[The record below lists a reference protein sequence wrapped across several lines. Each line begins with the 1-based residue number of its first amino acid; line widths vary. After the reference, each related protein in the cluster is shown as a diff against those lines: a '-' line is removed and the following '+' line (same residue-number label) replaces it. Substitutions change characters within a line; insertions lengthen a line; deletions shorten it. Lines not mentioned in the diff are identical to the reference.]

1 MAHRWQERDPSGA
14 PRLTDV
20 AVLAGV
26 SIATASRALSG
37 GGVVSPALTRRVLE
51 AADELSYTVNPH
63 ARSLAGGLT
72 SVLGLMVYEIDDP
85 YFAEIAGGVIQVA
98 GEQGWS
104 VQVSHQDREAASDLA
119 GVRLLRG
126 QRVGALIIAGSGYRD
141 PAKNATVNA
150 ELEAY
155 AASGG
160 RLVAIGHRDIGCD
173 AVLPDNVGAARVAA
187 EHLLALGHRRIGV
200 ISGPDTLTTVVDR
213 GRGIDL
219 AAKEAG
225 VGEIVWAHAAFTR
238 DGGRAA
244 TARLLETHPD
254 LTAIIALND
263 TMAIGALSV
272 LRDRGIP
279 VPQAVSVT
287 GIDDVQV
294 AQDLAPALTTVR
306 LPMAS
311 MGRQAARLALRPAS
325 GEPTVMEVAH
335 ELVVR
340 ASTAPP
346 PAR

>member
-1 MAHRWQERDPSGA
+1 MSVRAHDGA
-14 PRLTDV
+14 GEPRLVDV
-20 AVLAGV
+20 ARLAGV
-26 SIATASRALSG
+26 SIATASRTLSG
-37 GGVVSPALTRRVLE
+37 SRAVTPDLGRRVLA
-51 AADELSYTVNPH
+51 AADALAYTVNPH

-72 SVLGLMVYEIDDP
+72 AVIGLMVYEIDDP
-85 YFAEIAGGVIQVA
+85 YFAEIAGGVIA
-98 GEQGWS
+98 GGAEHGWS
-104 VQVSHQDREAASDLA
+104 VQVSHQERTPASDLA

-126 QRVGALIIAGSGYRD
+126 QRVGAIVIAGSGYRD
-141 PAKNATVNA
+141 AAMNTTLNA

-160 RLVAIGHRDIGCD
+160 RLVAIGHRDVDCH
-173 AVLPDNVGAARVAA
+173 AVVPDNTGAARAAA
-187 EHLLALGHRRIGV
+187 EHLISLGHRRIGV
-200 ISGPDTLTTVVDR
+200 IAGPETLRTVLDR
-213 GRGIDL
+213 GRGIAEV
-219 AAKEAG
+219 AAGAG
-225 VGEIVWAHAAFTR
+225 IIDVAWENAAFTR

-244 TARLLETHPD
+244 TARLLARRAD

-272 LRDRGIP
+272 LRERGIP

-306 LPMAS
+306 LPMAE
-311 MGRQAARLALRPAS
+311 MGREAAMLALRA
-325 GEPTVMEVAH
+325 EPGATTVVEVGY

-346 PAR
+346 SA

>member
-1 MAHRWQERDPSGA
+1 MSVRARDSEAA

-26 SIATASRALSG
+26 SIATASRTLSG
-37 GGVVSPALTRRVLE
+37 TGAVSPELVKRVLE
-51 AADELSYTVNPH
+51 AADALHYTVNPH

-72 SVLGLMVYEIDDP
+72 SVIGLMVYEIDDP

-98 GEQGWS
+98 SEHGWS
-104 VQVSHQDREAASDLA
+104 VQVSHQDREAESDLA

-126 QRVGALIIAGSGYRD
+126 QRVGAIVIAGSGYRD
-141 PAKNATVNA
+141 AAKNATVNA

-160 RLVAIGHRDIGCD
+160 RLVAIGHRDLDCHS
-173 AVLPDNVGAARVAA
+173 VLPDNVGAARVAA
-187 EHLLALGHRRIGV
+187 EHLIGLGHRRIGV
-200 ISGPDTLTTVVDR
+200 ISGPATLTTVLDR
-213 GRGIDL
+213 GRGIGE
-219 AAKEAG
+219 AAAAAG
-225 VGEIVWAHAAFTR
+225 IDDVAWEHAAFTR
-238 DGGRAA
+238 DGGRTA
-244 TARLLETHPD
+244 TARLLESRAD

-263 TMAIGALSV
+263 TMATGALSV
-272 LRDRGIP
+272 LRERGIA
-279 VPQAVSVT
+279 VPGQVSVT

-306 LPMAS
+306 LPMVS
-311 MGRQAARLALRPAS
+311 MGRQAAMLALQAERAL
-325 GEPTVMEVAH
+325 PTVVEVGH

-346 PAR
+346 PA